1 MKKRL
6 VPIYSVLV
14 VAIVLLAVFAPS
26 CVPAEKGT
34 IEVKATLCD
43 APWSGDVSY
52 TLIGPGATAPT
63 VIDGIY
69 VPDSFSVTPG
79 DWICGNVSG
88 GPAGAYLESIT
99 PSANQTVSAD
109 GTITFT
115 LNFELEQDAVIDF
128 LYWTVN
134 GEPVTDYEEEY
145 GGYYYAEV
153 TWCDNIDVH
162 YIQRVDGCE
171 GRQVTLIETDELL
184 IHYYTFQGSGD
195 PDPVSVWVYDD
206 WCAVNKTAT
215 PEGPPSEKLSQVP
228 SYEGEP
234 VKEGEGYME
243 YFIPY
248 GVNTTLDVQTS
259 WQLEKCV
266 NYTKSINWL
275 HIYECGAPPPEGD
288 SPCCILFD
296 LMALGPGYGFELWSR
311 ASIELAGDEDI
322 NLDNNSTGWS
332 PPLILMIVPISP

>member
-1 MKKRL
+1 MRRK
-6 VPIYSVLV
+6 IFSIWSVLL
-14 VAIVLLAVFAPS
+14 VLFLSLAVLIPG
-26 CVPAEKGT
+26 CEGEGEECT
-34 IEVKATLCD
+34 GEIEVKATLCD
-43 APWSGDVSY
+43 AAWEGAVNF
-52 TLIGPGATAPT
+52 TLTGPEEEHITGTH
-63 VIDGIY
+63 
-69 VPDSFSVTPG
+69 VPALFDDITCGEWNLCFDSLRP
-79 DWICGNVSG
+79 DDAW
-88 GPAGAYLESIT
+88 LKEIT
-99 PSANQTVSAD
+99 PSANQTVSED

-145 GGYYYAEV
+145 GGYYYAEA

-171 GRQVTLIETDELL
+171 GRQVTLNETDELL
-184 IHYYTFQGSGD
+184 IHYYLYEGVGE
-195 PDPVSVWVYDD
+195 PDPVYVWVLDD

-234 VKEGEGYME
+234 VEEGYEE
-243 YFIPY
+243 YPIPY
-248 GVNTTLDVQTS
+248 GVDTTLDVQTS

-275 HIYECGAPPPEGD
+275 HIFECTPNPPDGD
-288 SPCCILFD
+288 SACCVLFD
-296 LMALGPGYGFELWSR
+296 LMVSGPGYGFELWSR

-332 PPLILMIVPISP
+332 PPLILMIVPLSP